1 MKTEWRRFLHW
12 PLGRTQVSLH
22 RTEALTIAATKV
34 VARRLWNYSV
44 PKREHER
51 LGKMRNLQETVAA
64 LKYRRRL
71 GEASATALS
80 SLSATDDAV
89 EELLTRLI
97 TAGRGEAQFA
107 KKVLLLRLDH
117 RTHVEATFSDDLVRW
132 RLLSRLNEVYVKYG
146 SNPRRIV

>member
-97 TAGRGEAQFA
+97 